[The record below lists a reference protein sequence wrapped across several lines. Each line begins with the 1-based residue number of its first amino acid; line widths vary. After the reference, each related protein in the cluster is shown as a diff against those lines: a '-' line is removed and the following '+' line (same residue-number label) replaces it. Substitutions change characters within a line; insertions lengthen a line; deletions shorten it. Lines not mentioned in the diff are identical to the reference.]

1 VNYYLGAAAIAT
13 LWFTIK
19 VLEGDAKLNKLEKAD
34 EGEQG

>member
-1 VNYYLGAAAIAT
+1 MIILGAIA
-13 LWFTIK
+13 LGMFWFTIK